1 MSVLVP
7 QLQVSINQEPSISVY
22 LGESLTLE
30 CQVTPPESLNGVV
43 SSITW
48 EYGDS
53 NLSEG
58 VTNMLSEGTSSLDL
72 DTVVSAEAGVY
83 TCSVQVTSPYLDI
96 DPYLSANST
105 ATVFVESK
113 LLCVH
118 VSVCLYVCMCL
129 ILYVCIIIIII
140 MYMYT
145 HTCT

>member
-7 QLQVSINQEPSISVY
+7 QLQVSIDPESSISVF

-30 CQVTPPESLNGVV
+30 CQVTPPESLNGVA

-58 VTNMLSEGTSSLDL
+58 VTTVLSEGMSSLNV

-83 TCSVQVTSPYLDI
+83 TCNVQVTSPYLDI
-96 DPYLSANST
+96 DPYLSANS
-105 ATVFVESK
+105 AVTVFVNCK
-113 LLCVH
+113 
-118 VSVCLYVCMCL
+118 
-129 ILYVCIIIIII
+129 
-140 MYMYT
+140 
-145 HTCT
+145 

>member
-1 MSVLVP
+1 MFVLVP
-7 QLQVSINQEPSISVY
+7 QLQVSIDPESSISIF
-22 LGESLTLE
+22 LGVSLTLE
-30 CQVTPPESLNGVV
+30 CQVTPLESLNGVV

-58 VTNMLSEGTSSLDL
+58 VTNTLSEGMSTLDL

-96 DPYLSANST
+96 DPYLSANSIV
-105 ATVFVESK
+105 TVFVESK

-118 VSVCLYVCMCL
+118 VSVCLYVCLSCNISL
-129 ILYVCIIIIII
+129 ILYVCIL
-140 MYMYT
+140 
-145 HTCT
+145 HEL

>member
-7 QLQVSINQEPSISVY
+7 QLQVSIDQEPSISVF
-22 LGESLTLE
+22 LGQSLTLV
-30 CQVTPPESLNGVV
+30 CQVNLSDSLNGNV

-58 VTNMLSEGTSSLDL
+58 VTNMLSEGMSSLDL

-96 DPYLSANST
+96 DPYLSADST
-105 ATVFVESK
+105 VTVFINCK
-113 LLCVH
+113 
-118 VSVCLYVCMCL
+118 
-129 ILYVCIIIIII
+129 
-140 MYMYT
+140 
-145 HTCT
+145 

>member
-7 QLQVSINQEPSISVY
+7 QLQVSIEPESSISVV
-22 LGESLTLE
+22 LGESLALE
-30 CQVTPPESLNGVV
+30 CQVTPPESLSGTV

-58 VTNMLSEGTSSLDL
+58 VTTVLSEGMSSLDL
-72 DTVVSAEAGVY
+72 DTVVSAEAGMY

-105 ATVFVESK
+105 VTVFVESK
-113 LLCVH
+113 
-118 VSVCLYVCMCL
+118 
-129 ILYVCIIIIII
+129 
-140 MYMYT
+140 
-145 HTCT
+145 

>member
-1 MSVLVP
+1 MCMYLSIPFTSMSVLVP
-7 QLQVSINQEPSISVY
+7 QLQVSIDPESSISVF
-22 LGESLTLE
+22 LGESLKLE
-30 CQVTPPESLNGVV
+30 CQVTPLDSLNGTV

-58 VTNMLSEGTSSLDL
+58 VITVLSEGMSSLDL

-105 ATVFVESK
+105 VTVLVESK
-113 LLCVH
+113 
-118 VSVCLYVCMCL
+118 
-129 ILYVCIIIIII
+129 
-140 MYMYT
+140 
-145 HTCT
+145 

>member
-1 MSVLVP
+1 MSTCVCMYLSHSLIYLSMSILVP
-7 QLQVSINQEPSISVY
+7 QLQVRIDQEPSISVF

-30 CQVTPPESLNGVV
+30 CQVTLPESLNGVA

-58 VTNMLSEGTSSLDL
+58 VTTVLSEGMSSLDL
-72 DTVVSAEAGVY
+72 STVVSAEAGVY

-105 ATVFVESK
+105 VTVFVESK
-113 LLCVH
+113 
-118 VSVCLYVCMCL
+118 
-129 ILYVCIIIIII
+129 
-140 MYMYT
+140 
-145 HTCT
+145 